1 MSDKRNAIMRNCGRD
16 QFEAWV
22 KGQLR
27 LHANVNET
35 YVLFVYS
42 ISDDRRMCGD
52 YLVEGITGMILQ

>member
-1 MSDKRNAIMRNCGRD
+1 MRNCGRD